1 MVSPGRCWGWW
12 NHHRHR
18 SGGTA
23 VGYSM
28 KGGDFSWPPVGTFR
42 GHQWRPQLATSGYF
56 LMATDSIPTTF
67 AYLLDWTPM
76 MSSITRV
83 FDADRNQFDD
93 SPSVLFGANVSHE
106 CRTSGNESKWVII
119 DG

>member
-1 MVSPGRCWGWW
+1 
-12 NHHRHR
+12 
-18 SGGTA
+18 
-23 VGYSM
+23 
-28 KGGDFSWPPVGTFR
+28 
-42 GHQWRPQLATSGYF
+42 
-56 LMATDSIPTTF
+56 MATDSIPTTF

-119 DG
+119 DGLQVGPLGAARQRPNGGKVIG